1 MKTGNNTDQQVIRVI
16 VIEGCVN
23 LVVLI
28 AKAIVGF
35 STGSLAIL
43 GDANHSLTDVAN
55 NIVAFIVLRLSHIP
69 ADREHPYGHRKF
81 ETIAVFGLASLLVV
95 LAFELASNAIQQ
107 EETTVISGAWE
118 LSVMAGVLAI
128 NIGLSTWERWWAKRL
143 NSDILLADAS
153 HTFAD
158 VLTTI
163 VIILGW
169 QLSTMGFPW
178 LDRICALAV
187 AGLVLYLAYG
197 LFKRAMPVLVDR
209 YAIEPEI
216 LAREVLSIMGVK
228 SVNRVR
234 SRWIGSSKSV
244 DLIITVSPSLSTQHS
259 HQITQEIEALIQRRF
274 NVSDITIHVEPDEA
288 LTKHPFNH

>member
-43 GDANHSLTDVAN
+43 GDAIHSLTDVAN